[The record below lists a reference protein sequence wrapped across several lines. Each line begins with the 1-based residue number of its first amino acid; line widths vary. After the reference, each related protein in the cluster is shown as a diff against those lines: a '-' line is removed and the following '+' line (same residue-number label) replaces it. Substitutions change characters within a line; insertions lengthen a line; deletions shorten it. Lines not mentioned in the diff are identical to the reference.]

1 MLGDFNA
8 HVGSTTSSAME
19 EGQWDNNGGPHGFG
33 EVNGSAQLRPGS
45 ACARY

>member
-1 MLGDFNA
+1 MLDFNA

-19 EGQWDNNGGPHGFG
+19 EGQWDNGGPHGFG